1 MPSFIVEA
9 DGGSRGNPGP
19 AGYGALVRDADTGV
33 VLAERSESLGV
44 ATNNVAEYNGLIAG
58 LRAAAEIAPGAAA
71 EAEVEVR
78 MDSRLVVEQMS
89 GRWKI
94 KHPDMK
100 PLAARATEAARPFAR
115 VSYTWV
121 PRERNK
127 DADRLANEAM
137 DRAAG
142 RPIRPASAERGP
154 ESAAES
160 SAGRGAGSG
169 TGNRLDPKPAPATG
183 WRTGQGQATV
193 TLLLRHGQTP
203 LSTERRFAGIG
214 DIPLTETGIRQAKLA
229 AERLAA
235 RGDIDVIVTSP
246 LQRARQTAAE
256 VAAATGAPVVTDD
269 DLRETDFGAWEGLT
283 FAEAQE
289 RWPHEVTTWL
299 GDPAV
304 APPEGE
310 SFTAVGVRVGRAR
323 DRLLDQYTGQTVL
336 VVSHVTP
343 IKTLL
348 TEALLAPPAALHRM
362 FLDVGS
368 LNEVHWYSDGP
379 AVVRSLNDTGHLR

>member
-1 MPSFIVEA
+1 MPRFIVEA

-19 AGYGALVRDADTGV
+19 AGYGALVRDEETGI
-33 VLAERSESLGV
+33 VLAERSESIGT

-58 LRAAAEIAPGAAA
+58 LRAAAEIDPRA
-71 EAEVEVR
+71 EIEVR
-78 MDSRLVVEQMS
+78 MDSKLVVEQMS
-89 GRWKI
+89 GRWKV

-100 PLAARATEAARPFAR
+100 PLALTAAEAARPFAR

-137 DRAAG
+137 DRADG
-142 RPIRPASAERGP
+142 RP
-154 ESAAES
+154 
-160 SAGRGAGSG
+160 SAGRRLDPRPAPEPATSS
-169 TGNRLDPKPAPATG
+169 RLDPKPAPPPVTG
-183 WRTGQGQATV
+183 WRAGQGQPTI

-203 LSTERRFAGIG
+203 LSTEKRFAGIG
-214 DIPLTETGIRQAKLA
+214 DIELTETGVRQAKLA
-229 AERLAA
+229 GERLAA
-235 RGDIDVIVTSP
+235 RGGMDVIVTSP
-246 LQRARQTAAE
+246 LRRAQQTAAE
-256 VAAATGAPVVTDD
+256 VSAATGAPVVVDE

-283 FAEAQE
+283 FAEAQQ
-289 RWPHEVTTWL
+289 RWPDEVTTWL
-299 GDPAV
+299 GDPGT
-304 APPEGE
+304 APPQGE
-310 SFTAVGVRVGRAR
+310 SFAAVGVRVRAALA
-323 DRLLDQYTGQTVL
+323 RLLDRYAGQTVL

-368 LNEVHWYSDGP
+368 LNEIHWFGDGP